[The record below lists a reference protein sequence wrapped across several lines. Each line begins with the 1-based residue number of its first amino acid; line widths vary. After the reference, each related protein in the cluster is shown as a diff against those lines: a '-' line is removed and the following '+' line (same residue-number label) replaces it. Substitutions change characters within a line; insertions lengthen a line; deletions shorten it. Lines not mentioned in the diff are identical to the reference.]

1 MTDSLRPLFLTLEGG
16 DGVGKSTQQR
26 LLAQWFREAGREVVE
41 TREPGGTVLGKE
53 LRALIL
59 HGGYV
64 DPRAEALMFA
74 ADRAHHIATLVRP
87 ALERGAVVVQDRYLD
102 SSVAY
107 QGAARDLDVDDVR
120 GLSLWATRGLLP
132 DATILLDLDPESAR
146 LSGPKDRL
154 EREGGEFHAAVRMRF
169 LDMAAQEPERWIVID
184 ASGTVDE
191 VQAAIRAALS
201 SRGLSAEP
209 RP

>member
-1 MTDSLRPLFLTLEGG
+1 MSDAPRPLFITLEGG

-26 LLAQWFREAGREVVE
+26 LLAQWFRESECEVLE
-41 TREPGGTVLGKE
+41 TREPGGTSLGTE

-74 ADRAHHIATLVRP
+74 ADRAHHIASLVRP

-107 QGAARDLDVDDVR
+107 QGAARALDVDDIR
-120 GLSLWATRGLLP
+120 GLSLWATQDLLP
-132 DATILLDLDPESAR
+132 DATILLDLDPTQAR
-146 LSGPKDRL
+146 LSGPPDRL
-154 EREGGEFHAAVRMRF
+154 EREGGEFHRAVRERF
-169 LDMAAQEPERWIVID
+169 LDLAAQEPDRWIVVD
-184 ASGTVDE
+184 AGGSPEE
-191 VQAAIRAALS
+191 VQAAIREALT
-201 SRGLSAEP
+201 SRGLGAGS
-209 RP
+209 R